1 MSDNTSLPALLS
13 RAGERLGSLLPLAVV
28 PLAIA
33 VVSVER
39 FRRIAESG
47 ADVRFGISFGFP
59 TTVTTAWDLLS
70 LPSAGPGLNL
80 PTERLETTVL
90 VMLVL
95 AAGASALVALPLAL
109 VFLLAL
115 FAFAYLFYAAPYLVV
130 VEGIDLP
137 TALRRSYGYATSGGG
152 STPRSPSSTSSRS
165 RSSPSS
171 RRRPSRL
178 RARARRSGPSSSR
191 RSRCCSIP

>member
-1 MSDNTSLPALLS
+1 MSDSTSLPALLS

-28 PLAIA
+28 PFAIA

-80 PTERLETTVL
+80 PTEHLGTTVL

-95 AAGASALVALPLAL
+95 AAGAGALAALPLAL
-109 VFLLAL
+109 VFVLAL

-130 VEGIDLP
+130 VEGVDLP
-137 TALRRSYGYATSGGG
+137 TALRRSYGYATSGGE
-152 STPRSPSSTSSRS
+152 SPRSPSSTSSRS